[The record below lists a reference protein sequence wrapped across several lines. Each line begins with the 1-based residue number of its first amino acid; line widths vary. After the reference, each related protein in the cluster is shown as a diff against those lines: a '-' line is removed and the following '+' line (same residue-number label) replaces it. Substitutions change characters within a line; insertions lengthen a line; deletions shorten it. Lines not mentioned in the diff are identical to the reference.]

1 LILIFIVLN
10 MKMNKIIIII
20 TVFVFSVSLAQNTT
34 ILFLR
39 DGSIIQGTITHEKPN
54 KIFLKTEM
62 GFVQIKPEDIIGRE
76 DLAKKGDLT
85 YMSDQI
91 EFVRRYVE
99 NLSGKTI
106 SWKDSLQNKI
116 DNLYQVYK
124 GFEILQ
130 QEFEADLLRLHT
142 KDQEKSKQLLEVA
155 HDIIEH
161 EVDISLNRQNLG
173 LVEDTISYINNGLSV
188 AEDNL
193 AKNINQTYVLS
204 GSTANMMDDIDAVS
218 KEIINNKSQIDI
230 MSGSVANLYRE
241 VQRVEKSF
249 EFINRSIKENRGSI
263 GLNQESINAN
273 HNAIIELG
281 NSLDKKID
289 ALHDSLKVSQNE
301 LVSTMELLWKQNKK
315 SLNDINET
323 FNDSLYSVNRRI
335 KTIDIKAGDVSGDLE
350 VYITELK
357 ASIENINKAIA
368 TINGNISGI
377 ERNVD
382 GVSSKLEVLS
392 TQVSKIK
399 KK

>member
-1 LILIFIVLN
+1 

-20 TVFVFSVSLAQNTT
+20 TMFMFSVSLAQNTT

-142 KDQEKSKQLLEVA
+142 KDQEKSKQLLEIT
-155 HDIIEH
+155 HDIVEH
-161 EVDISLNRQNLG
+161 EVDISLNRQNIG
-173 LVEDTISYINNGLSV
+173 LVGDTIGYINNGLSV

-218 KEIINNKSQIDI
+218 NDITNNKSQIDI

-315 SLNDINET
+315 SVNDINET
-323 FNDSLYSVNRRI
+323 FNDSLYSVNRRV
-335 KTIDIKAGDVSGDLE
+335 KTMDTKVSDVSGDLE

-368 TINGNISGI
+368 TINGSISGI

-382 GVSSKLEVLS
+382 GVSSKLEALS

>member
-1 LILIFIVLN
+1 

-20 TVFVFSVSLAQNTT
+20 AMFVFSVSLAQNTT

-99 NLSGKTI
+99 NLSGKTV

-142 KDQEKSKQLLEVA
+142 KDQEKSKQLLEIT
-155 HDIIEH
+155 HDIVEH
-161 EVDISLNRQNLG
+161 EVDISLNRQNIG
-173 LVEDTISYINNGLSV
+173 LVGDTIGYINNGLSI

-218 KEIINNKSQIDI
+218 NEITNNKSQIDI

-315 SLNDINET
+315 SVNDINET
-323 FNDSLYSVNRRI
+323 FNDSLYSVNRRV
-335 KTIDIKAGDVSGDLE
+335 KTIDTKVSDVSGDLE

-368 TINGNISGI
+368 TINGSISGI

-382 GVSSKLEVLS
+382 GVSSKLEALS

>member
-1 LILIFIVLN
+1 
-10 MKMNKIIIII
+10 MNKIIIII
-20 TVFVFSVSLAQNTT
+20 ITFVFSVSLAQNTT

-99 NLSGKTI
+99 NLSGKTV

-116 DNLYQVYK
+116 ENLYQVYK

-142 KDQEKSKQLLEVA
+142 KDQEKSKQLLEIT
-155 HDIIEH
+155 HDIVEH
-161 EVDISLNRQNLG
+161 EVDISLNRQNIG
-173 LVEDTISYINNGLSV
+173 LVGDTIGYINDGLSV

-204 GSTANMMDDIDAVS
+204 GSTANMMDDIDVVS
-218 KEIINNKSQIDI
+218 NEITNNKSQIDI

-315 SLNDINET
+315 SVNDINEA
-323 FNDSLYSVNRRI
+323 FNDSLYSINRKV
-335 KTIDIKAGDVSGDLE
+335 KTIDIKVEDFGGDLE

-368 TINGNISGI
+368 TINGSISGI
-377 ERNVD
+377 EKNVD
-382 GVSSKLEVLS
+382 GVSSKLEALS

>member
-1 LILIFIVLN
+1 

-20 TVFVFSVSLAQNTT
+20 AIFVFSVSLAQNTT

-142 KDQEKSKQLLEVA
+142 KDQEKSKQLLEIT
-155 HDIIEH
+155 HDIVEH
-161 EVDISLNRQNLG
+161 EVDISLNRQNIG
-173 LVEDTISYINNGLSV
+173 LVGDTIGYINNGLSV

-218 KEIINNKSQIDI
+218 NEITNNKSQIDI

-315 SLNDINET
+315 SVNDINET
-323 FNDSLYSVNRRI
+323 FNDSLYSVNRRV
-335 KTIDIKAGDVSGDLE
+335 KTIDTKVSDVSGDLE

-368 TINGNISGI
+368 TINGSISGI

-382 GVSSKLEVLS
+382 GVSSKLEALS

>member
-1 LILIFIVLN
+1 
-10 MKMNKIIIII
+10 MNKII
-20 TVFVFSVSLAQNTT
+20 VSLIIGLTTLGFSQNTT

-54 KIFLKTEM
+54 KIFLKTDM
-62 GFVQIKPEDIIGRE
+62 GFIQIKPEDIIGRE

-99 NLSGKTI
+99 SLSGKTV
-106 SWKDSLQNKI
+106 SWKDSLQSNI
-116 DNLYQVYK
+116 ENLYQIYRGV
-124 GFEILQ
+124 EILQ
-130 QEFEADLLRLHT
+130 QEFEADLLRLYT
-142 KDQEKSKQLLEVA
+142 KEQEKTKQLLEIT
-155 HDIIEH
+155 HDIVEH
-161 EVDISLNRQNLG
+161 EVDISLNRQNIG
-173 LVEDTISYINNGLSV
+173 LVGDTISNINNGLAI
-188 AEDNL
+188 AENNL

-204 GSTANMMDDIDAVS
+204 GSTANMMDDIDGVS
-218 KEIINNKSQIDI
+218 NEIINNKSQIDI

-249 EFINRSIKENRGSI
+249 EFMNRSIKENRGSI

-281 NSLDKKID
+281 NAVDKKID

-315 SLNDINET
+315 SVTDINDT
-323 FNDSLYSVNRRI
+323 FNDSLYNANRKI
-335 KTIDIKAGDVSGDLE
+335 KKIDTKVDDIDSDLE
-350 VYITELK
+350 IYITELK
-357 ASIENINKAIA
+357 ASIEAINKAIA
-368 TINGNISGI
+368 VINGNINGI
-377 ERNVD
+377 ENSVN
-382 GVSSKLEVLS
+382 GVSSKLESLS

>member
-1 LILIFIVLN
+1 

-20 TVFVFSVSLAQNTT
+20 TMFVFSISLAQNTT

-99 NLSGKTI
+99 NLSGKTV

-142 KDQEKSKQLLEVA
+142 KDQEKSKQLLEIT
-155 HDIIEH
+155 HDIVEH
-161 EVDISLNRQNLG
+161 EVDISLNRQNIG
-173 LVEDTISYINNGLSV
+173 LVGDTIGYINNGLSV

-193 AKNINQTYVLS
+193 AKNINQTFVLS

-218 KEIINNKSQIDI
+218 NEITNNRSQIDI

-281 NSLDKKID
+281 SSLDKKID

-315 SLNDINET
+315 SVNDINET
-323 FNDSLYSVNRRI
+323 FNDSLYSVNRKV
-335 KTIDIKAGDVSGDLE
+335 KTIDTKVSDVSGDLE

-368 TINGNISGI
+368 TINGSISGI

-382 GVSSKLEVLS
+382 GVSTKLEALS

>member
-1 LILIFIVLN
+1 
-10 MKMNKIIIII
+10 MKIIKIIFFLVI
-20 TVFVFSVSLAQNTT
+20 VSLSMGFSQNTT

-54 KIFLKTEM
+54 KIFLKTDM

-99 NLSGKTI
+99 NLSGKTV

-116 DNLYQVYK
+116 DNLYQIYK

-130 QEFEADLLRLHT
+130 QEFEADLLRLHS
-142 KDQEKSKQLLEVA
+142 KDQEKSKQLLEIT
-155 HDIIEH
+155 HDIVEH
-161 EVDISLNRQNLG
+161 EVDISLNRQNIG
-173 LVEDTISYINNGLSV
+173 LVGDTINHINNGLTV

-193 AKNINQTYVLS
+193 ARNINQTFVLS
-204 GSTANMMDDIDAVS
+204 GSTANIMDDIGAVS
-218 KEIINNKSQIDI
+218 DELTNNKSQIDI

-281 NSLDKKID
+281 NAIDKKIES
-289 ALHDSLKVSQNE
+289 LHDSLKVSQNE

-315 SLNDINET
+315 SVSDVNET
-323 FNDSLYSVNRRI
+323 FNDSLYSVNR
-335 KTIDIKAGDVSGDLE
+335 KVKKIDNKVDDIDGDLE

-368 TINGNISGI
+368 VINGNISGI

-382 GVSSKLEVLS
+382 GVSSKLETLS
-392 TQVSKIK
+392 TQVSKFK

>member
-1 LILIFIVLN
+1 
-10 MKMNKIIIII
+10 MNKIIIIFTI
-20 TVFVFSVSLAQNTT
+20 FMFSVSSAQNTT

-99 NLSGKTI
+99 NLSGKTV

-130 QEFEADLLRLHT
+130 QEFEADLLRLHA
-142 KDQEKSKQLLEVA
+142 KDQEKSKQLLEIT
-155 HDIIEH
+155 HDIVEH
-161 EVDISLNRQNLG
+161 EVDISLNRQNIG
-173 LVEDTISYINNGLSV
+173 LVGDTIGYINNGLSV

-204 GSTANMMDDIDAVS
+204 GSTANMMDDIDAIS
-218 KEIINNKSQIDI
+218 NEITNNKSQIDI

-315 SLNDINET
+315 SVNDINET
-323 FNDSLYSVNRRI
+323 FNDSLYSINRKV
-335 KTIDIKAGDVSGDLE
+335 KTIDTKVEDFGGDLE

-382 GVSSKLEVLS
+382 GVSSKLEALS

>member
-1 LILIFIVLN
+1 
-10 MKMNKIIIII
+10 MKIIKIIFFLI
-20 TVFVFSVSLAQNTT
+20 IVSSSMGFSQNTT

-54 KIFLKTEM
+54 KIFLKTDM

-99 NLSGKTI
+99 NLSGKTV
-106 SWKDSLQNKI
+106 SWKDSLQYKI
-116 DNLYQVYK
+116 DNLYQIYK

-142 KDQEKSKQLLEVA
+142 KDQEKSKQMLEIT
-155 HDIIEH
+155 HDIVEH
-161 EVDISLNRQNLG
+161 EVDISLNRQNIG
-173 LVEDTISYINNGLSV
+173 LVGDTINHINNGLTI

-193 AKNINQTYVLS
+193 AKNINQTFVLS
-204 GSTANMMDDIDAVS
+204 GSTANIMDDIGAVS
-218 KEIINNKSQIDI
+218 DELTNNKSQIDI

-281 NSLDKKID
+281 NAIDKKIES
-289 ALHDSLKVSQNE
+289 LHDSLKVSQNE

-315 SLNDINET
+315 SVSDVNET
-323 FNDSLYSVNRRI
+323 FNDSLYSVNR
-335 KTIDIKAGDVSGDLE
+335 KVKKIDNKVDDIDGDLE

-368 TINGNISGI
+368 VINGNISGI

-382 GVSSKLEVLS
+382 GVSSKLETLS

>member
-1 LILIFIVLN
+1 

-20 TVFVFSVSLAQNTT
+20 TTFVFSISLAQNTT

-99 NLSGKTI
+99 NLSGKTV

-142 KDQEKSKQLLEVA
+142 KDQEKSKQLLEIT
-155 HDIIEH
+155 HDIVEH
-161 EVDISLNRQNLG
+161 EVDISLNRQNIG
-173 LVEDTISYINNGLSV
+173 LVGDTIGYINNGLSV

-193 AKNINQTYVLS
+193 AKNINQTFVLS

-218 KEIINNKSQIDI
+218 NEITNNRSQIDI

-281 NSLDKKID
+281 SSLDKKID

-315 SLNDINET
+315 SVNDINEA
-323 FNDSLYSVNRRI
+323 FNDSLYSINRKV
-335 KTIDIKAGDVSGDLE
+335 KTIDTKVEDAGGDLE

-382 GVSSKLEVLS
+382 GVSSKLEALS

>member
-1 LILIFIVLN
+1 MVSII
-10 MKMNKIIIII
+10 KMNKII
-20 TVFVFSVSLAQNTT
+20 VSLIIVLTTLGFSQNTT

-54 KIFLKTEM
+54 KIFLKTDM
-62 GFVQIKPEDIIGRE
+62 GFIQIKPEDIIGRE

-99 NLSGKTI
+99 SLSGKTV
-106 SWKDSLQNKI
+106 SWKDSLNSNI
-116 DNLYQVYK
+116 ENLYQIYRGV
-124 GFEILQ
+124 EILQ

-142 KDQEKSKQLLEVA
+142 KEQEKTKQLLEIT
-155 HDIIEH
+155 HDIVEH
-161 EVDISLNRQNLG
+161 EVDISLNRQNIG
-173 LVEDTISYINNGLSV
+173 LVGDTISNINNGLAI
-188 AEDNL
+188 AENNL

-204 GSTANMMDDIDAVS
+204 GSTANMMDDIDGVS
-218 KEIINNKSQIDI
+218 NEIINNKSQIDI

-281 NSLDKKID
+281 NSFDEKID

-315 SLNDINET
+315 SVTDINET
-323 FNDSLYSVNRRI
+323 FNDSLYIANRKI
-335 KTIDIKAGDVSGDLE
+335 KKIDNKVGDIDSDLE
-350 VYITELK
+350 IYITELK
-357 ASIENINKAIA
+357 ASIEAINKAIA
-368 TINGNISGI
+368 VINGNINGI
-377 ERNVD
+377 ENSVS
-382 GVSSKLEVLS
+382 GVSSKLESLS

>member
-1 LILIFIVLN
+1 MVSII
-10 MKMNKIIIII
+10 KMNKII
-20 TVFVFSVSLAQNTT
+20 VSLIIVLTTLGFSQNTT

-54 KIFLKTEM
+54 KIFLKTDM
-62 GFVQIKPEDIIGRE
+62 GFIQIKPEDIIGRE

-99 NLSGKTI
+99 SLSGKTV
-106 SWKDSLQNKI
+106 SWKDSLQNNI
-116 DNLYQVYK
+116 ENLYQIYRGV
-124 GFEILQ
+124 EILQ

-142 KDQEKSKQLLEVA
+142 KEQEKTKQLLEIT
-155 HDIIEH
+155 HDIVEH
-161 EVDISLNRQNLG
+161 EVDISLNRQNIG
-173 LVEDTISYINNGLSV
+173 LVGDTISNINNGLAI
-188 AEDNL
+188 AENNL

-204 GSTANMMDDIDAVS
+204 GSTANMMDDIDGVS
-218 KEIINNKSQIDI
+218 NEIINNKSQIDI

-281 NSLDKKID
+281 NSFEEKID

-315 SLNDINET
+315 SVTDINDT
-323 FNDSLYSVNRRI
+323 FNDSLYNANRKI
-335 KTIDIKAGDVSGDLE
+335 KKIDTKVDDIDSDLE
-350 VYITELK
+350 IYITELK
-357 ASIENINKAIA
+357 ASIEAINKAIA
-368 TINGNISGI
+368 VINGNINGI
-377 ERNVD
+377 ENSVN
-382 GVSSKLEVLS
+382 GVSSKLESLS

>member
-1 LILIFIVLN
+1 MVSII
-10 MKMNKIIIII
+10 KMNKII
-20 TVFVFSVSLAQNTT
+20 VSLIIGLTTLGFSQNTT

-54 KIFLKTEM
+54 KVFLKTDM
-62 GFVQIKPEDIIGRE
+62 GFIQIKPEDIIGRE

-99 NLSGKTI
+99 SLSGKTV
-106 SWKDSLQNKI
+106 SWKDSLQSNI
-116 DNLYQVYK
+116 ENLYQIYRGV
-124 GFEILQ
+124 EILQ
-130 QEFEADLLRLHT
+130 QEFEADLLRLYT
-142 KDQEKSKQLLEVA
+142 KEQEKSKQLLEIT
-155 HDIIEH
+155 HDIVEH
-161 EVDISLNRQNLG
+161 EVDISLNRQNIG
-173 LVEDTISYINNGLSV
+173 LVGDTISNINNGLAI
-188 AEDNL
+188 AENNL

-204 GSTANMMDDIDAVS
+204 GSTANMMDDIDGVS
-218 KEIINNKSQIDI
+218 NEIVNNKSQIDI

-281 NSLDKKID
+281 NSFDKKID

-315 SLNDINET
+315 SVTDINDT
-323 FNDSLYSVNRRI
+323 FNDSLYNANRKI
-335 KTIDIKAGDVSGDLE
+335 KKIDTKVDDIDSDLE
-350 VYITELK
+350 IYITELK
-357 ASIENINKAIA
+357 ASIESINKAIA
-368 TINGNISGI
+368 VINGNINGI
-377 ERNVD
+377 ENSVN
-382 GVSSKLEVLS
+382 GVSSKLESLS

>member
-1 LILIFIVLN
+1 
-10 MKMNKIIIII
+10 MKIIKIIFFLVI
-20 TVFVFSVSLAQNTT
+20 VSLSMGFSQNTT

-54 KIFLKTEM
+54 KIFLKTDM

-99 NLSGKTI
+99 NLSGKTV

-116 DNLYQVYK
+116 DNLYQIYK

-142 KDQEKSKQLLEVA
+142 KDQEKSKQMLEIT
-155 HDIIEH
+155 HDIVEH
-161 EVDISLNRQNLG
+161 EVDISLNRQNIG
-173 LVEDTISYINNGLSV
+173 LVGDTINHINNGLTI

-193 AKNINQTYVLS
+193 AKNINQTFVLS
-204 GSTANMMDDIDAVS
+204 GSTANIMDDIGAVS
-218 KEIINNKSQIDI
+218 DELTNNKSQIDI

-281 NSLDKKID
+281 NAIDKKIES
-289 ALHDSLKVSQNE
+289 LHDSLKVSQNE

-315 SLNDINET
+315 SVSDVNET
-323 FNDSLYSVNRRI
+323 FNDSLYSVNR
-335 KTIDIKAGDVSGDLE
+335 KVKKIDNKVDDIDGDLE

-368 TINGNISGI
+368 VINGNISGI
-377 ERNVD
+377 ERTVD
-382 GVSSKLEVLS
+382 GVSSKLETLS

>member
-1 LILIFIVLN
+1 

-20 TVFVFSVSLAQNTT
+20 TMLVFSLSLAQNTT

-54 KIFLKTEM
+54 KIFLKTDM

-99 NLSGKTI
+99 NLSGKTV

-142 KDQEKSKQLLEVA
+142 KDQEKSKQWLEIT
-155 HDIIEH
+155 HDIVEH
-161 EVDISLNRQNLG
+161 EVDISLNRQNIG
-173 LVEDTISYINNGLSV
+173 LVGDTIGYINNGLSV

-218 KEIINNKSQIDI
+218 NEITNNKSQIDI

-315 SLNDINET
+315 SVNDINET
-323 FNDSLYSVNRRI
+323 FNDSLYSVNRKVR
-335 KTIDIKAGDVSGDLE
+335 TIDTKVGDVSGDLE

-382 GVSSKLEVLS
+382 GVSSKLEALS

>member
-1 LILIFIVLN
+1 
-10 MKMNKIIIII
+10 MKMNKIIIILGLLI
-20 TVFVFSVSLAQNTT
+20 LSASLAQNTT

-54 KIFLKTEM
+54 KIFLKTDM

-99 NLSGKTI
+99 NLSGKTV

-142 KDQEKSKQLLEVA
+142 KDQEKSKQLLEIT
-155 HDIIEH
+155 HDIVEH
-161 EVDISLNRQNLG
+161 EVDISLNRQNIG
-173 LVEDTISYINNGLSV
+173 LVGDTIGYINNGLSV

-218 KEIINNKSQIDI
+218 NEITNNKSQIDI

-315 SLNDINET
+315 SVNDINES
-323 FNDSLYSVNRRI
+323 FNDSLYSVNRRV
-335 KTIDIKAGDVSGDLE
+335 KKIDAKVGDVSGDLE

-382 GVSSKLEVLS
+382 GVSSKLEALS

>member
-1 LILIFIVLN
+1 
-10 MKMNKIIIII
+10 MG
-20 TVFVFSVSLAQNTT
+20 FSQNTT

-54 KIFLKTEM
+54 KIFLKTDM

-99 NLSGKTI
+99 NLSGKTV

-116 DNLYQVYK
+116 DNLYQIYK

-142 KDQEKSKQLLEVA
+142 KDQEKSKQMLEIT
-155 HDIIEH
+155 HDIVEH
-161 EVDISLNRQNLG
+161 EVDISLNRQNIG
-173 LVEDTISYINNGLSV
+173 LVGDTINHINNGLTI

-193 AKNINQTYVLS
+193 AKNINQTFVLS
-204 GSTANMMDDIDAVS
+204 GSTANIMDDIGAVS
-218 KEIINNKSQIDI
+218 DELTNNKSQIDI

-281 NSLDKKID
+281 NAIDKKIES
-289 ALHDSLKVSQNE
+289 LHDSLKVSQNE

-315 SLNDINET
+315 SVSDVNET
-323 FNDSLYSVNRRI
+323 FNDSLYSVNR
-335 KTIDIKAGDVSGDLE
+335 KVKKIDNKVDDIDGDLE

-368 TINGNISGI
+368 VINGNISGI

-382 GVSSKLEVLS
+382 GVSSKLETLS

>member
-1 LILIFIVLN
+1 
-10 MKMNKIIIII
+10 MKIIKIIFFLVI
-20 TVFVFSVSLAQNTT
+20 VSSSMGFSQNTT

-54 KIFLKTEM
+54 KIFLKTDM

-99 NLSGKTI
+99 NLSGKTV

-116 DNLYQVYK
+116 DNLYQIYK

-142 KDQEKSKQLLEVA
+142 KDQEKSKQMLEIT
-155 HDIIEH
+155 HDIVEH
-161 EVDISLNRQNLG
+161 EVDISLNRQNIG
-173 LVEDTISYINNGLSV
+173 LVGDTINHINNGLTI

-193 AKNINQTYVLS
+193 AKNINQTFVLS
-204 GSTANMMDDIDAVS
+204 GSTANIMDDIGAVS
-218 KEIINNKSQIDI
+218 DELTNNKSQIDI

-281 NSLDKKID
+281 NAIDKKIES
-289 ALHDSLKVSQNE
+289 LHDSLKVSQNE

-315 SLNDINET
+315 SVSDVNET
-323 FNDSLYSVNRRI
+323 FNDSLYSVNR
-335 KTIDIKAGDVSGDLE
+335 KVKKIDNKVDDIDGDLE

-357 ASIENINKAIA
+357 VSIENINKSIA
-368 TINGNISGI
+368 VINGNISGI
-377 ERNVD
+377 ERTVD
-382 GVSSKLEVLS
+382 GVSSKLETLT

>member
-1 LILIFIVLN
+1 MIPIIKMIKLIIFLVVAISSSG
-10 MKMNKIIIII
+10 
-20 TVFVFSVSLAQNTT
+20 FSQNTT

-54 KIFLKTEM
+54 KIFLKTDM

-99 NLSGKTI
+99 NLSGKTV

-116 DNLYQVYK
+116 DNLYQIYK

-130 QEFEADLLRLHT
+130 QEFEADILKLHS
-142 KDQEKSKQLLEVA
+142 KDQEKSKQLLEIT
-155 HDIIEH
+155 HDIVEH
-161 EVDISLNRQNLG
+161 EVDISLNRQNIG
-173 LVEDTISYINNGLSV
+173 LVGDTINHINNGLII

-193 AKNINQTYVLS
+193 AKNINQTFVLS
-204 GSTANMMDDIDAVS
+204 GSTANMMDDIGAVS
-218 KEIINNKSQIDI
+218 NELTNNKSQIDI

-249 EFINRSIKENRGSI
+249 EFINRSIKENRGSL

-281 NSLDKKID
+281 SAIDIKIES
-289 ALHDSLKVSQNE
+289 LHDSLKVSQNE

-315 SLNDINET
+315 SVSDVNET
-323 FNDSLYSVNRRI
+323 FNDSLYSFNREIKKIDNKVN
-335 KTIDIKAGDVSGDLE
+335 DMSGDLE

-357 ASIENINKAIA
+357 ASIENINKSIAI
-368 TINGNISGI
+368 INGNISGI

-382 GVSSKLEVLS
+382 GLSSKLETVS

>member
-1 LILIFIVLN
+1 
-10 MKMNKIIIII
+10 MSKIIIII
-20 TVFVFSVSLAQNTT
+20 AMFVFTVSIAQNTT

-99 NLSGKTI
+99 NLSGKTV

-142 KDQEKSKQLLEVA
+142 KDQEKSKQLLEIT
-155 HDIIEH
+155 HDIVEH
-161 EVDISLNRQNLG
+161 EVDISLNRQNIG
-173 LVEDTISYINNGLSV
+173 LVGDTIGYINNGLSV

-218 KEIINNKSQIDI
+218 NEITNNKSQIDI

-289 ALHDSLKVSQNE
+289 ALNDSLKVSQNE

-315 SLNDINET
+315 SVNDINET
-323 FNDSLYSVNRRI
+323 FNDSLYSVNRKV
-335 KTIDIKAGDVSGDLE
+335 KTIDTKVGDVSGDLE

-382 GVSSKLEVLS
+382 GVSSKLEALS

>member
-1 LILIFIVLN
+1 
-10 MKMNKIIIII
+10 MKIIKIIFFLVI
-20 TVFVFSVSLAQNTT
+20 VSSSMGFSQNTT

-54 KIFLKTEM
+54 KIFLKTDM

-99 NLSGKTI
+99 NLSGKTV

-116 DNLYQVYK
+116 DNLYQIYK

-142 KDQEKSKQLLEVA
+142 KDQEKSKQMLEIT
-155 HDIIEH
+155 HDIVEH
-161 EVDISLNRQNLG
+161 EVDISLNRQNIG
-173 LVEDTISYINNGLSV
+173 LVGDTINHINNGLTI

-193 AKNINQTYVLS
+193 AKNINQTFVLS
-204 GSTANMMDDIDAVS
+204 GSTANIMDDIGAVS
-218 KEIINNKSQIDI
+218 DELTNNKSQIDI

-281 NSLDKKID
+281 NAIDKKIES
-289 ALHDSLKVSQNE
+289 LHDSLKVSQNE

-315 SLNDINET
+315 SVSDVNET
-323 FNDSLYSVNRRI
+323 FNDSLYSVNR
-335 KTIDIKAGDVSGDLE
+335 KVKKIDNKVDDIDGDLE

-368 TINGNISGI
+368 VINGNISGI

-382 GVSSKLEVLS
+382 GVSSKLENLS
-392 TQVSKIK
+392 TQVSNIK

>member
-1 LILIFIVLN
+1 MVSII
-10 MKMNKIIIII
+10 KMNKII
-20 TVFVFSVSLAQNTT
+20 VSLIIVLTTLGFSQNTT

-54 KIFLKTEM
+54 KIFLKTDM
-62 GFVQIKPEDIIGRE
+62 GFIQIKPEDIIGRE

-99 NLSGKTI
+99 SLSGKTV
-106 SWKDSLQNKI
+106 SWKDSLQSNI
-116 DNLYQVYK
+116 ENLYQIYRGV
-124 GFEILQ
+124 EILQ

-142 KDQEKSKQLLEVA
+142 KEQEKTKQLLEIT
-155 HDIIEH
+155 HDIVEH
-161 EVDISLNRQNLG
+161 EVDISLNRQNIG
-173 LVEDTISYINNGLSV
+173 LVGDTISNINNGLSI
-188 AEDNL
+188 AEDNI

-204 GSTANMMDDIDAVS
+204 GSTANMMDDIDGVS
-218 KEIINNKSQIDI
+218 NEIVNNKSQIDI

-281 NSLDKKID
+281 NSFDKKID

-315 SLNDINET
+315 SVTDINDT
-323 FNDSLYSVNRRI
+323 FNDSLYNANRKI
-335 KTIDIKAGDVSGDLE
+335 KKIDTKVDDIDSDLE
-350 VYITELK
+350 IYITELK
-357 ASIENINKAIA
+357 ASIEAINKAIA
-368 TINGNISGI
+368 VINGNINGI
-377 ERNVD
+377 ENSVN
-382 GVSSKLEVLS
+382 GVSSKLESLS

>member
-1 LILIFIVLN
+1 MVSI
-10 MKMNKIIIII
+10 MKIIKIIFFLVI
-20 TVFVFSVSLAQNTT
+20 VSLSMGFSQNTT

-54 KIFLKTEM
+54 KIFLKTDM

-99 NLSGKTI
+99 NLSGKTV

-116 DNLYQVYK
+116 DNLYQIYK

-142 KDQEKSKQLLEVA
+142 KDQEKSKQMLEIT
-155 HDIIEH
+155 HDIVEH
-161 EVDISLNRQNLG
+161 EVDISLNRQNIG
-173 LVEDTISYINNGLSV
+173 LVGDTINHINNGLAI

-193 AKNINQTYVLS
+193 AKNINQTFVLS
-204 GSTANMMDDIDAVS
+204 GSTANIMDDIGSVS
-218 KEIINNKSQIDI
+218 DELTNNKSQIDI

-281 NSLDKKID
+281 NAIDKKIES
-289 ALHDSLKVSQNE
+289 LHDSLKVSQNE

-315 SLNDINET
+315 SVSDVNET
-323 FNDSLYSVNRRI
+323 FNDSLYSVNRKI
-335 KTIDIKAGDVSGDLE
+335 KKIDNKVDDIDGDLE

-368 TINGNISGI
+368 VINGNISGI

-382 GVSSKLEVLS
+382 GVSSKLETLS

>member
-1 LILIFIVLN
+1 
-10 MKMNKIIIII
+10 M
-20 TVFVFSVSLAQNTT
+20 FSVSLAQNTT

-54 KIFLKTEM
+54 KIFLKTDM

-99 NLSGKTI
+99 NLSGKTVT
-106 SWKDSLQNKI
+106 WKDSLQKKI

-142 KDQEKSKQLLEVA
+142 KDQDKSKQLLEIT
-155 HDIIEH
+155 HDIVEH
-161 EVDISLNRQNLG
+161 EVDISLNRQNIG
-173 LVEDTISYINNGLSV
+173 LVGDTIGYINNGLSI

-218 KEIINNKSQIDI
+218 NEITNNKSQIDI

-315 SLNDINET
+315 SVNDINET
-323 FNDSLYSVNRRI
+323 FNDSLYSINRKV
-335 KTIDIKAGDVSGDLE
+335 KTIDTKVEDFGGDLE

-368 TINGNISGI
+368 TINGSISGI

-382 GVSSKLEVLS
+382 GVSSKLEALS

>member
-1 LILIFIVLN
+1 
-10 MKMNKIIIII
+10 M
-20 TVFVFSVSLAQNTT
+20 FSVSLAQNTT

-99 NLSGKTI
+99 NLSGKTV

-142 KDQEKSKQLLEVA
+142 KDQEKSKQLLEIT
-155 HDIIEH
+155 HDIVEH
-161 EVDISLNRQNLG
+161 EVDISLNRQNIG
-173 LVEDTISYINNGLSV
+173 LVGDTIGYINNGLSV

-218 KEIINNKSQIDI
+218 NEITNNKSQIDI

-315 SLNDINET
+315 SVNDINET
-323 FNDSLYSVNRRI
+323 FNDSLYSINRKV
-335 KTIDIKAGDVSGDLE
+335 KTIDTKVEDFGGDLE

-368 TINGNISGI
+368 TINGSISGI

-382 GVSSKLEVLS
+382 GVSSKLEALS

>member
-1 LILIFIVLN
+1 
-10 MKMNKIIIII
+10 M
-20 TVFVFSVSLAQNTT
+20 FSVSLAQNTT

-99 NLSGKTI
+99 NLSGKTV

-142 KDQEKSKQLLEVA
+142 KDQEKSKQLLEIT
-155 HDIIEH
+155 HDIVEH
-161 EVDISLNRQNLG
+161 EVDISLNRQNIG
-173 LVEDTISYINNGLSV
+173 LVGDTIGYINNGLSV

-218 KEIINNKSQIDI
+218 NEITNNKSQIDI

-315 SLNDINET
+315 SVNDINET
-323 FNDSLYSVNRRI
+323 FNDSLYSVNRRV
-335 KTIDIKAGDVSGDLE
+335 KTIDTKVSDVSGDLE

-368 TINGNISGI
+368 TINGSISGI

-382 GVSSKLEVLS
+382 GVSSKLEALS
-392 TQVSKIK
+392 NQVSKIK

>member
-1 LILIFIVLN
+1 
-10 MKMNKIIIII
+10 MKIIKIIFFLI
-20 TVFVFSVSLAQNTT
+20 IVSSSMGFSQNTT

-54 KIFLKTEM
+54 KIFLKTDM

-99 NLSGKTI
+99 NLSGKTV

-116 DNLYQVYK
+116 DNLYQIYK

-142 KDQEKSKQLLEVA
+142 KDQEKSKQMLEIT
-155 HDIIEH
+155 HDIVEH
-161 EVDISLNRQNLG
+161 EVDISLNRQNIG
-173 LVEDTISYINNGLSV
+173 LVGDTINHINNGLTI

-193 AKNINQTYVLS
+193 AKNINQTFVLS
-204 GSTANMMDDIDAVS
+204 GSTANIMDDIGAVS
-218 KEIINNKSQIDI
+218 DELINNKSQIDI

-281 NSLDKKID
+281 NAIDKKIES
-289 ALHDSLKVSQNE
+289 LHDSLKVSQNE

-315 SLNDINET
+315 SVSDVNET
-323 FNDSLYSVNRRI
+323 FNDSLYSVNR
-335 KTIDIKAGDVSGDLE
+335 KVKKIDNKVDDIDGDLE

-368 TINGNISGI
+368 VINGNISGI

-382 GVSSKLEVLS
+382 GVSSKLETLS

>member
-1 LILIFIVLN
+1 
-10 MKMNKIIIII
+10 MKMNKIIIIL
-20 TVFVFSVSLAQNTT
+20 TMFMFSVSLAQNTT

-99 NLSGKTI
+99 NLSGKTV

-142 KDQEKSKQLLEVA
+142 KDQEKSKQLLEIT
-155 HDIIEH
+155 HDIVEH
-161 EVDISLNRQNLG
+161 EVDISLNRQNIG
-173 LVEDTISYINNGLSV
+173 LVGDTIGYINNGLSV

-218 KEIINNKSQIDI
+218 NEITNNKSQIDI

-249 EFINRSIKENRGSI
+249 EFINRSIKETRGSI

-315 SLNDINET
+315 SVNDINET
-323 FNDSLYSVNRRI
+323 FNDSLYSVNRRV
-335 KTIDIKAGDVSGDLE
+335 KTIDTKVSDVSGDLE

-368 TINGNISGI
+368 TINGSISGI

-382 GVSSKLEVLS
+382 GVSSKLEALS